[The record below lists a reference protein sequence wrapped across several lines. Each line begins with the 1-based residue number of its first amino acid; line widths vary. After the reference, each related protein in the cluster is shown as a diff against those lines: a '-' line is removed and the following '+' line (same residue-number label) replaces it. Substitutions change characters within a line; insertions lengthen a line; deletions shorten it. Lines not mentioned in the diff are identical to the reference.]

1 MLGPPDLIKLSIY
14 CKTKFLNQSLYTISQ
29 LHIHVPTEVFPFI
42 SPPLCYLAHSANSTS
57 MWKPGNAENNHCWN
71 HLVHWKYSH
80 LSVVH
85 LHSKSQKENTELS
98 NMQFRVPS
106 SLASCDHG
114 RCTGDSQLDHLQHTK
129 AKPETQWASHLGR
142 KTSISWFSKEIQT
155 LTTVFPQI
163 INEEIH
169 LREKG
174 TEGGSQHIRCGNFHL
189 KMVFKNVYDF
199 VYKPVTRTWG
209 RREWLHLRIC

>member
-1 MLGPPDLIKLSIY
+1 MQILDDKVFCLVAAKWKNLIKGY
-14 CKTKFLNQSLYTISQ
+14 AWTTRPHKTFNILQDQISELKF
-29 LHIHVPTEVFPFI
+29 IHNFTTQTCTNRWFPFHL
-42 SPPLCYLAHSANSTS
+42 SPSPHSANSTS

-71 HLVHWKYSH
+71 HLVHWKYSY

-142 KTSISWFSKEIQT
+142 KTSISWF
-155 LTTVFPQI
+155 
-163 INEEIH
+163 
-169 LREKG
+169 LRKYKLL
-174 TEGGSQHIRCGNFHL
+174 QLYFH
-189 KMVFKNVYDF
+189 
-199 VYKPVTRTWG
+199 R
-209 RREWLHLRIC
+209 